1 MIKPSIDELLK
12 KVDDRYYLI
21 TLVSLRARQILE
33 AEQYSDAQEMGKAVS
48 IATKEIFEGTVR
60 RAK

>member
-12 KVDDRYYLI
+12 KVDDKYYLI
-21 TLVSLRARQILE
+21 TLVALRARQILE
-33 AEQYSDAQEMGKAVS
+33 AEQYNDEEEMRNAVS
-48 IATKEIFEGTVR
+48 IATDEIFEGRVR